1 MFRQLFTIIVCATI
15 TACVGQ
21 TAAPSGSSTA
31 SPSPKNQSIPAPD
44 KPRVSAPDKPPVP
57 APDDQSTQDA
67 QQTAAAVSLVP
78 RQQTAIDPVTLVGMT
93 NDRITALFGMPVFVR
108 RDPPSEFWRYRAKSC
123 VMLLFFYRQ
132 NGKQRVNHIET
143 RNSDSRPIEP
153 ANCVAQLRKQP
164 VGG

>member
-31 SPSPKNQSIPAPD
+31 SPSPKNQSIPT
-44 KPRVSAPDKPPVP
+44 PDKPPVP